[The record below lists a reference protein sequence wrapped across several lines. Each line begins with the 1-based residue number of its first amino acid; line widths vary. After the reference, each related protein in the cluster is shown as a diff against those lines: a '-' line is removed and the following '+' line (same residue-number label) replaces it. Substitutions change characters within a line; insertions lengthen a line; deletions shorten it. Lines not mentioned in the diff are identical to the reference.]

1 MVSLYTLKTFFDTVM
16 LCKDECLHNATERKL
31 STLTDAELFS
41 LRESAAKL
49 TDYVSQELMGRT
61 VTV

>member
-31 STLTDAELFS
+31 STLTDAELVS
-41 LRESAAKL
+41 LRESATKL

-61 VTV
+61 VAV